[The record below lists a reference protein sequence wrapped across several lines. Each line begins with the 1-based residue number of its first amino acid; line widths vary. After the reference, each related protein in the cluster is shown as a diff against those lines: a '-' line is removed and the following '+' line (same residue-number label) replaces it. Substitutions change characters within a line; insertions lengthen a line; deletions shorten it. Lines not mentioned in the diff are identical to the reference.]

1 VSFAFP
7 FAQNSLPNSAHRL
20 EGLTGGWNVT
30 QKGPIKK
37 VTFRN
42 VAFSKL
48 ELSKLTF
55 QDCKFVD
62 CLFIGT
68 IFESVEFHGCRF
80 DDCNFWKSKFTN
92 VYLDPDCIYLD
103 DRFKNEASN
112 TGVLLFQ
119 ALLSNFEEDRQDEFF
134 MKADIRFRQW
144 KRYQIPY
151 DLSHKRISKFGAK
164 WKCATSMTYELVAGF
179 GYKPARF
186 FITTIVAFL
195 GVSLLNYHYIG
206 SQIIVNGSKL
216 QQVGI
221 VDAIFYS
228 FSILTVLGFST
239 VTPVTDAAKL
249 ATVFEALAS
258 IGWLGMFTSILV
270 KRFLR

>member
-1 VSFAFP
+1 MPQMSPDDTVKNIVF
-7 FAQNSLPNSAHRL
+7 LPD
-20 EGLTGGWNVT
+20 GWNVT

-37 VTFRN
+37 VVFCN
-42 VAFSKL
+42 IAFSKL
-48 ELSKLTF
+48 KLSKLTF

-80 DDCNFWKSKFTN
+80 DDCNFWKSRFSN

-103 DRFKNEASN
+103 DRFKKEAAN

-151 DLSHKRISKFGAK
+151 DLSHKRISKFGAI
-164 WKCATSMTYELVAGF
+164 WKHVTSMTYEIVADF

-186 FITTIVAFL
+186 FLTTIVAFL
-195 GVSLLNYHYIG
+195 AVSFTNYYYIG
-206 SQIIVNGSKL
+206 SQIIINGEKL
-216 QQVGI
+216 QQIGI

-249 ATVFEALAS
+249 TTVFEALAS